1 MSVGWPTAA
10 ADNNGGI
17 GGHSRAMTL
26 VTIDD
31 IRTAAT
37 RVLGQVV
44 RTPLLPCPWADDA
57 RPLWLKPENLQPTGA
72 FKLRGALNALGA
84 LADTAR
90 DRGVIT
96 HSSGNHGRALA
107 RAARSYAVPVVVVM
121 PDTSP
126 PVKIDGI
133 RALGAEIVIVPAPER
148 EARTA
153 AIAAERGLAV
163 IPPFDHPDVIA
174 GQGTVGL
181 EIVEE
186 LSDVVTVLVPVGGG
200 GLISGVAVAVK
211 AISPKTR
218 VVGVEPELAGD
229 LAEGFRRNERVVWDP
244 ALTART
250 IADGVRLPGVGEL
263 TWRHINKLVDD
274 VVTVSEQGIVDA
286 MTLLASSSQVV
297 AEPSGAVATA
307 AYLERPEAA
316 TGRTVAIVSGGNVD
330 PALLARAL
338 MNDQVIGNASLD

>member
-1 MSVGWPTAA
+1 M
-10 ADNNGGI
+10 
-17 GGHSRAMTL
+17 RAMTL
-26 VTIDD
+26 VTIGDVQS
-31 IRTAAT
+31 AAT

-44 RTPLLPCPWADDA
+44 RTPLLPCPWADNA

-72 FKLRGALNALGA
+72 FKLRGVLNALGA
-84 LADTAR
+84 LTAATR
-90 DRGVIT
+90 GRGVIT

-107 RAARSYAVPVVVVM
+107 WAARSYAVPVVVVM

-126 PVKIDGI
+126 AVKIDGI
-133 RALGAEIVIVPAPER
+133 RAIGAEIVMVPASER

-163 IPPFDHPDVIA
+163 IPPFDHADVIA

-181 EIVEE
+181 EIVED
-186 LSDVVTVLVPVGGG
+186 LTDPATVLVPVGGG

-211 AISPKTR
+211 AISPSTR

-229 LAEGFRRNERVVWDP
+229 LAEGFRRKERVVWDS

-250 IADGVRLPGVGEL
+250 IADGVRLPAVGEL
-263 TWRHINKLVDD
+263 TWRHISRLVDD
-274 VVTVSEQGIVDA
+274 VVTVSEQSIVDA
-286 MTLLASSSQVV
+286 MALLASSSRVV
-297 AEPSGAVATA
+297 AEPSGALTTA

-316 TGRTVAIVSGGNVD
+316 SGRTVAVVSGGNVD
-330 PALLARAL
+330 PVLLASAL
-338 MNDQVIGNASLD
+338 STASTFR